1 MRVLTV
7 AVALLV
13 LPAFLASGADKVKTG
28 AKVPEKPSTPPKP
41 EIRNLQVKSGTLL
54 FGIRLEPGVPD
65 PEEVVEVSIEMAEVP
80 PIPDP
85 IYGERIP
92 VKGSEIVAEVADADG
107 AGYTVKYRVHP
118 LQDAG
123 SYGFHFTPLR
133 KDNYQVTLK
142 GIYKT
147 KKFDPNFRVPV
158 GIWPFTKV
166 DDKGSVSQVPAGPS
180 TSRMPAVP
188 SGVKGPA
195 VPGGP
200 GPERSAPGRRMSPLR
215 SVMNELGEWWAK
227 AGEALLTG
235 RRPDLKQARVA
246 SAQMKAAA
254 KEALEVQSSD
264 SEFKSLISEMNQEL
278 DRFEKAAGSGKAPAT
293 VKAFKHIGSH
303 HCNRCHFKMRWKM
316 IDDLNAFPAAL
327 P

>member
-28 AKVPEKPSTPPKP
+28 AKVPAQPSPPPKP
-41 EIRNLQVKSGTLL
+41 EIRNLQVKSGPVL

-65 PEEVVEVSIEMAEVP
+65 PEEVVEVAIDMAEVP

-92 VKGSEIVAEVADADG
+92 VKGAEIVAEVADADG

-118 LQDAG
+118 MQDAG

-147 KKFDPNFRVPV
+147 KKFDPSFRVPV

-166 DDKGSVSQVPAGPS
+166 DEKGTVSRVPTQPA

-188 SGVKGPA
+188 SGAKGPA

-200 GPERSAPGRRMSPLR
+200 APKRSVPGRRMSPLR
-215 SVMNELGEWWAK
+215 SVMTTLGESWAR

-235 RRPDLKQARVA
+235 RRPDLKEARVS

-254 KEALEVQSSD
+254 QEALEVKSSD
-264 SEFKSLISEMNQEL
+264 SEFKSLISELNQEL
-278 DRFEKAAGSGKAPAT
+278 DRFEQAAGSGKAPAT
-293 VKAFKHIGSH
+293 IKAFKHVGSH

-316 IDDLNAFPAAL
+316 IDDLNTFPAAL

>member
-1 MRVLTV
+1 M
-7 AVALLV
+7 AG
-13 LPAFLASGADKVKTG
+13 GADKVKTG
-28 AKVPEKPSTPPKP
+28 AKVPAQPSPPPKP
-41 EIRNLQVKSGTLL
+41 EIRHLQVKSGPVL
-54 FGIRLEPGVPD
+54 FEIRLEPGVPD
-65 PEEVVEVSIEMAEVP
+65 PEEVVEVAIEMAEIP

-147 KKFDPNFRVPV
+147 KKFDPHFRIPV

-166 DDKGSVSQVPAGPS
+166 DEKGSVSQVPVQPAS
-180 TSRMPAVP
+180 SRMPAVP
-188 SGVKGPA
+188 SGVKGPT
-195 VPGGP
+195 VPGGAAP
-200 GPERSAPGRRMSPLR
+200 KRTVPGRRLSPLR
-215 SVMNELGEWWAK
+215 SVMKALGESWAQ
-227 AGEALLTG
+227 AGEALLMG
-235 RRPDLKQARVA
+235 RRPDLKEARVA
-246 SAQMKAAA
+246 STQMKAAA
-254 KEALEVQSSD
+254 TEAMEINPSD
-264 SEFKSLISEMNQEL
+264 SEFKSLISELNQAL
-278 DRFEKAAGSGKAPAT
+278 NKFDQAAGSGKAPAT
-293 VKAFKHIGSH
+293 IKAFKHIGSH

>member
-13 LPAFLASGADKVKTG
+13 LPAFPASGADKVKTG
-28 AKVPEKPSTPPKP
+28 AKVPAQPLPPPRP
-41 EIRNLQVKSGTLL
+41 EIRHLSVHSGPVL

-65 PEEVVEVSIEMAEVP
+65 PEEVVEVAIEMAEVP

-92 VKGSEIVAEVADADG
+92 VKAAEIIAEVADADG

-118 LQDAG
+118 MQDAG

-147 KKFDPNFRVPV
+147 KKFDPGFRVPV

-166 DDKGSVSQVPAGPS
+166 DEKGTVSRVPTQPAS
-180 TSRMPAVP
+180 SRMPAVP

-195 VPGGP
+195 VPGGSVP
-200 GPERSAPGRRMSPLR
+200 VRAAPGRRMSPLR
-215 SVMNELGEWWAK
+215 SAMKMLGESWAR
-227 AGEALLTG
+227 AGEALLIG
-235 RRPDLKQARVA
+235 RRPDLKGARVS

-254 KEALEVQSSD
+254 KEAMEINPSD
-264 SEFKSLISEMNQEL
+264 SEFKSLMSELNQEL
-278 DRFEKAAGSGKAPAT
+278 DRFEQAAGSGKAPAT
-293 VKAFKHIGSH
+293 IKAFKYIGSR

>member
-7 AVALLV
+7 AVALMV

-28 AKVPEKPSTPPKP
+28 AKVPAQPSPAPKP
-41 EIRNLQVKSGTLL
+41 EIRHLQVKSGPVL
-54 FGIRLEPGVPD
+54 FGISLQPGVPD
-65 PEEVVEVSIEMAEVP
+65 PEEVEGAIEMAEVP

-92 VKGSEIVAEVADADG
+92 VKGAEIVAEVADADG

-133 KDNYQVTLK
+133 RDNYRVTLK
-142 GIYKT
+142 GVYKT
-147 KKFDPNFRVPV
+147 KKFDPHFRVPV

-166 DDKGSVSQVPAGPS
+166 DDQGSVSQVPAQPAS
-180 TSRMPAVP
+180 SRMPAVP
-188 SGVKGPA
+188 TGVKGPA
-195 VPGGP
+195 VPGGSAP
-200 GPERSAPGRRMSPLR
+200 KRSVPGRRLSPLR
-215 SVMNELGEWWAK
+215 SVMKSLGESWAK

-235 RRPDLKQARVA
+235 RRPDLKEARVS

-254 KEALEVQSSD
+254 KEALEINPPD
-264 SEFKSLISEMNQEL
+264 SGFKSLISEMNQEM

-293 VKAFKHIGSH
+293 IKAFKQIGSH

>member
-13 LPAFLASGADKVKTG
+13 LPALMAGGADKVKTG
-28 AKVPEKPSTPPKP
+28 AKVPAQPSPAPKP
-41 EIRNLQVKSGTLL
+41 EIRHLQVKSGPVL

-65 PEEVVEVSIEMAEVP
+65 PEEVVEVAIEMAEIP

-92 VKGSEIVAEVADADG
+92 VKGAEIIAEVADADG

-133 KDNYQVTLK
+133 RDNYRVTLK

-166 DDKGSVSQVPAGPS
+166 DKKGSVSQVPAQPAS
-180 TSRMPAVP
+180 SRMPAVP

-195 VPGGP
+195 VPGGSTP
-200 GPERSAPGRRMSPLR
+200 KRTVPGRRLSPLR
-215 SVMNELGEWWAK
+215 GVMKALGESWAQ
-227 AGEALLTG
+227 AGEALLMG
-235 RRPDLKQARVA
+235 RRPDLKEARVA
-246 SAQMKAAA
+246 STQMKAAA
-254 KEALEVQSSD
+254 TEAVEVKPSD
-264 SEFKSLISEMNQEL
+264 SEFKSLISELSQALNKFDQ
-278 DRFEKAAGSGKAPAT
+278 AAGSGKAPAT
-293 VKAFKHIGSH
+293 IKAFKRIGSH

>member
-1 MRVLTV
+1 MRVLTI

-13 LPAFLASGADKVKTG
+13 LPAFLAAGADKVKTG
-28 AKVPEKPSTPPKP
+28 AKVPAQPSPPPKP
-41 EIRNLQVKSGTLL
+41 EIRNLQVKSGPVL
-54 FGIRLEPGVPD
+54 FGIRLDPGVPD
-65 PEEVVEVSIEMAEVP
+65 PEEVVEVAIEMAEVP

-92 VKGSEIVAEVADADG
+92 VKGAEIVAEVADADG

-133 KDNYQVTLK
+133 KDNYRVTLK
-142 GIYKT
+142 GIYKN
-147 KKFDPNFRVPV
+147 KKFDPHFRVPV

-166 DDKGSVSQVPAGPS
+166 DDKGSVSPVPAQPA

-195 VPGGP
+195 VPGGAAP
-200 GPERSAPGRRMSPLR
+200 KRSAPGRRKSPMA
-215 SVMNELGEWWAK
+215 SVMNELGESWAK

-235 RRPDLKQARVA
+235 RRPDLKQARV
-246 SAQMKAAA
+246 SSTQMKAAT
-254 KEALEVQSSD
+254 KDALEVSSD
-264 SEFKSLISEMNQEL
+264 PEFKSLMSEMGREL
-278 DRFEKAAGSGKAPAT
+278 DRFEQAAGSGKAPAT
-293 VKAFKHIGSH
+293 IKAFKHIGSH

-316 IDDLNAFPAAL
+316 IDDINSFPAAL

>member
-28 AKVPEKPSTPPKP
+28 AKVPAQPSPPPKP
-41 EIRNLQVKSGTLL
+41 EVRHLQVKSGPVL
-54 FGIRLEPGVPD
+54 FGVRLEPGVPD

-92 VKGSEIVAEVADADG
+92 VKGAEIVAEVADADG

-142 GIYKT
+142 GVYKT
-147 KKFDPNFRVPV
+147 KKFDSHFRVPV

-166 DDKGSVSQVPAGPS
+166 DEKGSVSKVPVQPV

-188 SGVKGPA
+188 TGVKGPA
-195 VPGGP
+195 VPGGAAP
-200 GPERSAPGRRMSPLR
+200 KRSVPGRQTSPLG
-215 SVMNELGEWWAK
+215 SVMKELGESWAK
-227 AGEALLTG
+227 AGEALLMG
-235 RRPDLKQARVA
+235 RSPDLKQARVF
-246 SAQMKAAA
+246 STQMKAAA
-254 KEALEVQSSD
+254 KEALEVSSD

-278 DRFEKAAGSGKAPAT
+278 GRFEQAAGSGKAPAT
-293 VKAFKHIGSH
+293 IKAFKHIGSH

-316 IDDLNAFPAAL
+316 LDDLNAFPAAL

>member
-7 AVALLV
+7 AVAILV
-13 LPAFLASGADKVKTG
+13 SPVFLANGADKVKTG
-28 AKVPEKPSTPPKP
+28 AKVPAQPSPPPKP
-41 EIRNLQVKSGTLL
+41 EILNLQVKSGTLL

-65 PEEVVEVSIEMAEVP
+65 PEEVVEVAIEMAEVP

-92 VKGSEIVAEVADADG
+92 VKEAEIVAEVADADG

-133 KDNYQVTLK
+133 KDTYRVTLK
-142 GIYKT
+142 GVYKT
-147 KKFDPNFRVPV
+147 KKFDPDFRVSV
-158 GIWPFTKV
+158 GIWTFTRV
-166 DDKGSVSQVPAGPS
+166 DEAGSVSQVPAQPAS
-180 TSRMPAVP
+180 SRMPAMPTV
-188 SGVKGPA
+188 VQGPA
-195 VPGGP
+195 TPGGASK
-200 GPERSAPGRRMSPLR
+200 GVVTGRRVSPLR
-215 SVMNELGEWWAK
+215 SVMKTLGESWAK

-235 RRPDLKQARVA
+235 RRPDLKEARIS
-246 SAQMKAAA
+246 SAQMKAVA
-254 KEALEVQSSD
+254 KEAVEIDPSD
-264 SEFKSLISEMNQEL
+264 SEFKSLISEL
-278 DRFEKAAGSGKAPAT
+278 DQALDQFEKAAGSGQAPAT
-293 VKAFKHIGSH
+293 IKAFKRIGSH

-316 IDDLNAFPAAL
+316 IDDVSAFPAAL

>member
-13 LPAFLASGADKVKTG
+13 LPALMASGADKVKTG
-28 AKVPEKPSTPPKP
+28 AKVPAQPSPPPKP
-41 EIRNLQVKSGTLL
+41 EVRHLQVKSGPVL
-54 FGIRLEPGVPD
+54 FGVQLEPGVPD

-92 VKGSEIVAEVADADG
+92 VKGAEIVAEVADADG

-147 KKFDPNFRVPV
+147 KKFDPSFRVPV

-166 DDKGSVSQVPAGPS
+166 DDKGSVSQVPAQPA

-188 SGVKGPA
+188 TGVKGPA
-195 VPGGP
+195 VPGGAAP
-200 GPERSAPGRRMSPLR
+200 KRSAPGRRMSPLR
-215 SVMNELGEWWAK
+215 SVMVELGESWAQ

-235 RRPDLKQARVA
+235 RSPDLKQARVS

-254 KEALEVQSSD
+254 KEALEVSSD
-264 SEFKSLISEMNQEL
+264 SEFKSLISEMSQEL
-278 DRFEKAAGSGKAPAT
+278 DRFEQAAGSGKAPAT
-293 VKAFKHIGSH
+293 VKAFKYIGSH

-316 IDDLNAFPAAL
+316 LDDLNAFPAAL